1 MATSL
6 REAIHDLHHV
16 AENTRFTKLL
26 LSGNITPEVYSMFLQ
41 NLYPIYSNLEN
52 QATRKGIL
60 KEIFSILRADL
71 ILNDIKELNCLP
83 VSVSKTAIKYIDHIN
98 YIASHKPDLLLAHIY
113 IRHFGDM
120 YGGQMIKKVVPGSG
134 AMYEFENKKELIEKV
149 RGMLT
154 LELADEANVAM
165 QFAIDL
171 FEEIANE
178 LHL

>member
-26 LSGNITPEVYSMFLQ
+26 LSGDITPEAYSKFLQ
-41 NLYPIYSNLEN
+41 NLYPIYSLIEGYAIRNGLL
-52 QATRKGIL
+52 T
-60 KEIFSILRADL
+60 EIFSIQRADL
-71 ILNDIKELNCLP
+71 IRKDIKELDCLP
-83 VSVSKTAIKYIDHIN
+83 VSISRSTQLYLEHIDYINKHN
-98 YIASHKPDLLLAHIY
+98 PKLLLAHLY

-149 RGMLT
+149 RDMLT
-154 LELADEANVAM
+154 MDLADEANVAM

-171 FEEIANE
+171 FEELANE

>member
-26 LSGNITPEVYSMFLQ
+26 LSGDITPEAYSKFLQ
-41 NLYPIYSNLEN
+41 NLYPIYSLIEGYAIRNGLL
-52 QATRKGIL
+52 T
-60 KEIFSILRADL
+60 EIFSIQRADL
-71 ILNDIKELNCLP
+71 IRKDIKELDCLP
-83 VSVSKTAIKYIDHIN
+83 VSISRSTQLYLEHIDYINKHN
-98 YIASHKPDLLLAHIY
+98 PKLLLAHLY

>member
-26 LSGNITPEVYSMFLQ
+26 LSGDITPEAYSRFLQ
-41 NLYPIYSNLEN
+41 NIYPIYALIEGYAIRNGLL
-52 QATRKGIL
+52 TD
-60 KEIFSILRADL
+60 IFSIQRADL
-71 ILNDIKELNCLP
+71 IRQDLKELNCLP
-83 VSVSKTAIKYIDHIN
+83 LGLAKSTQLYIDHLTKIN
-98 YIASHKPDLLLAHIY
+98 QSNPKLLIAHLY

-134 AMYEFENKKELIEKV
+134 TMYEFDNKKELIEKV
-149 RGMLT
+149 RAMLT
-154 LELADEANVAM
+154 MDLADEANVAM

-171 FEEIANE
+171 FEELANE